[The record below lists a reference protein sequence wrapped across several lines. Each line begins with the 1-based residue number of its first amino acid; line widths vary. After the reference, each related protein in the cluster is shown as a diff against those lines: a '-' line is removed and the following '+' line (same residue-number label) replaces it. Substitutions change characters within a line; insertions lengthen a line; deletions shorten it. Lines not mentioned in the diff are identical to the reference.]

1 MYNLLN
7 DYYTLWKRITLL
19 LSQEVKDNSKMH
31 FILTIVFAF
40 SFVLFVVSSGSAYY
54 TLNKFL
60 GDGTRPVD
68 LIMTIKKTKFEELKV
83 ICEGFLNKLLNNF
96 IGNEEI
102 DDENPN
108 DTGNFLASDDIV
120 ITKFKQ
126 RNKYNQS
133 LNSNKGNLIIFLSMI
148 FFFILM
154 EIYFVFKYV
163 YTRNNLKHI
172 KNFVEVHNI
181 TLYSESDLILSYN
194 IAKSYFYNSSIP
206 ILNSKETSFQFQK
219 VLLNLSN
226 SFEEVIQTTY
236 SKMKFLN
243 NEYINTFYQGLN
255 QDITNLNTG
264 GFNGDSFYGTM
275 LYGFKP
281 LILRYLE
288 LIRYNGIIHFESAKD
303 NKEFLYEIDYAE
315 AAVLLKDVIRPW
327 YSKIKTELEN
337 YFDVYYGN
345 VKLVITSLFIVASV
359 VLLIVYLL
367 VWKTVEDR
375 LEMYLKSSIDLIN
388 LIPEEIKCQMI
399 IKLNEEEQKEKKE

>member
-1 MYNLLN
+1 
-7 DYYTLWKRITLL
+7 
-19 LSQEVKDNSKMH
+19 
-31 FILTIVFAF
+31 
-40 SFVLFVVSSGSAYY
+40 
-54 TLNKFL
+54 
-60 GDGTRPVD
+60 
-68 LIMTIKKTKFEELKV
+68 
-83 ICEGFLNKLLNNF
+83 
-96 IGNEEI
+96 
-102 DDENPN
+102 
-108 DTGNFLASDDIV
+108 
-120 ITKFKQ
+120 
-126 RNKYNQS
+126 
-133 LNSNKGNLIIFLSMI
+133 
-148 FFFILM
+148 M

-243 NEYINTFYQGLN
+243 TEYINTFYQGLN

-264 GFNGDSFYGTM
+264 GFSSNSFYGTM